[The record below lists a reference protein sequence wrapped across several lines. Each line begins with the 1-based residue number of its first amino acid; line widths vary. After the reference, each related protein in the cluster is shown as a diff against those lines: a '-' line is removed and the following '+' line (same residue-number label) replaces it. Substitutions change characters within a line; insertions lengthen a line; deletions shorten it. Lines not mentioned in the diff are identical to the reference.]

1 MYQEQL
7 LKFRLSLVNLFALV
21 ATLVIAPFALMRY
34 LQGEYA
40 HALLDLF
47 IVVVALG
54 NALVAR
60 YRRSVTQFNLGIAA
74 TLYTTGGV
82 TVAYLNN
89 PLFVFWVFP
98 AMFANVFLLR
108 PVTAL
113 VANLLAVVAI
123 IPLAFSLNNKV
134 DSIAML
140 ASLVLSSCLA
150 YVFARQTER
159 QHKLL
164 EKSAL
169 QDPLT
174 ELDNRRALNQAMKQ
188 CLDDFQRNLIPA
200 TLIVFDLDHF
210 KQINDRFGHSVG
222 DELLQK
228 VARLLSLRI
237 RKTDRAFRFG
247 GEEFVVLARNSSL
260 EDARLFAEQLRLN
273 INLEINTPDGELS
286 ASFGCAQLKEHE
298 TLDGWFNRADQAVY
312 TAKDQGRN
320 CVICTH

>member
-7 LKFRLSLVNLFALV
+7 LKFQQSLVNLFALV

-40 HALLDLF
+40 HALLDLC
-47 IVVVALG
+47 IVTVALG

-60 YRRSVTQFNLGIAA
+60 YRRSVTQFNLAVAA

-108 PVTAL
+108 SITAL
-113 VANLLAVVAI
+113 IANLLAVVAI

-228 VARLLSLRI
+228 VARLLRLRI

-247 GEEFVVLARNSSL
+247 GEEFVVLARNTLL
-260 EDARLFAEQLRLN
+260 EDARSFAEQLRLN
-273 INLEINTPDGELS
+273 IHLEVNTPDGELS
-286 ASFGCAQLKEHE
+286 ASFGCAQLHDNE
-298 TLDGWFNRADQAVY
+298 TLDAWFNRADQAVY

-320 CVICTH
+320 CVVCAE

>member
-7 LKFRLSLVNLFALV
+7 LKFQLSLVNLFALV
-21 ATLVIAPFALMRY
+21 ATLGIAPFALMRY

-40 HALLDLF
+40 HALLDFF

-60 YRRSVTQFNLGIAA
+60 YRRSVTQFNLGVAA

-159 QHKLL
+159 QYKLL

-247 GEEFVVLARNSSL
+247 GEEFVVLARNTLL
-260 EDARLFAEQLRLN
+260 EDARSFAEQLRLN
-273 INLEINTPDGELS
+273 INLELNTPDGELS
-286 ASFGCAQLKEHE
+286 ASFGCAQLRDNE
-298 TLDGWFNRADQAVY
+298 TLDAWFNRADQAVY

-320 CVICTH
+320 CVVCAN

>member
-7 LKFRLSLVNLFALV
+7 LKFQLSLVNLFALV

-34 LQGEYA
+34 VQGEYA

-159 QHKLL
+159 QYKLL

-174 ELDNRRALNQAMKQ
+174 ELGNRRALNHAMKQ

-222 DELLQK
+222 DELLQN
-228 VARLLSLRI
+228 VARLIGLRI

-247 GEEFVVLARNSSL
+247 GEEFVVLARNTLL
-260 EDARLFAEQLRLN
+260 EDARSFAEQLRLN
-273 INLEINTPDGELS
+273 INLELNTPDGELS
-286 ASFGCAQLKEHE
+286 ASFGCAQLHDNE
-298 TLDGWFNRADQAVY
+298 TLDAWFNRADQAVY

-320 CVICTH
+320 CVVCAE